1 MTLHLQPLVDRLTL
15 LSVRLL
21 VILVKNVLSE
31 FHTKIE
37 YMNTN
42 LKVESLGYL
51 LQELSICPFFY

>member
-21 VILVKNVLSE
+21 VILKNVLSE